1 MQDYIDQATARWLE
15 ILPVE
20 PVYALNASWVLR
32 AAIVDLD
39 ITKAT
44 DVYFQITV
52 LGDTTNVAISVF
64 NDKEHVFS
72 FQQATMQ
79 TSQLFDALVSYGDTI
94 NTAIKQY
101 LG

>member
-15 ILPVE
+15 ILPVA
-20 PVYALNASWVLR
+20 PVYASGAAWVLR
-32 AAIVDLD
+32 AAIIDLR

-52 LGDTTNVAISVF
+52 LDGITNVDISVF

-79 TSQLFDALVSYGDTI
+79 TSQLFDALVSYGNTI
-94 NTAIKQY
+94 NDSINQY

>member
-15 ILPVE
+15 LLPVE
-20 PVYALNASWVLR
+20 PVYAHEAAWVLR
-32 AAIVDLD
+32 AAIIDLD

-44 DVYFQITV
+44 DVYFQMTV
-52 LGDTTNVAISVF
+52 IGDITNVDISVF